1 MNEKLDKA
9 LADIYSRFLAVKTQ
23 ISHADLWLGAEDY
36 FNRVDLEVRRSTEAE
51 VGIAQEWLDRA
62 NSVVTNIRYLDRHW
76 RPVEGSKTQKYTGYA
91 CSKCQAPTVPSY
103 APPTGQ
109 QMIDRQLCFHCNYWE
124 EMANEL
130 RTNKNPRRIIVDH
143 HIYMDAGYSKDAQW
157 YQRHLGFGGREF
169 RYRRVGSDEVILT
182 NNMWSNGVLPPEY
195 WAEFPDTAEFV
206 N

>member
-1 MNEKLDKA
+1 MNEKFDKA

-23 ISHADLWLGAEDY
+23 ISHTDLWLGAEDY

-51 VGIAQEWLDRA
+51 VETAQEWLNRA
-62 NSVVTNIRYLDRHW
+62 NNVVTSIRYLDHHW
-76 RPVEGSKTQKYTGYA
+76 RPVEGSKVQKYTGYM

-124 EMANEL
+124 EVANEL
-130 RTNKNPRRIIVDH
+130 RTGKNPRRTIIINH
-143 HIYMDAGYSKDAQW
+143 RIYMDAGYSKNA
-157 YQRHLGFGGREF
+157 RALLGFGGREF

-182 NNMWSNGVLPPEY
+182 NNLWSGSALPPEY

-206 N
+206 G